1 MHVWLINELLDG
13 EFLETVFQPEY
24 LQKALFVVVLDLTKV
39 FFFLNKKKQGELI
52 DQLKKWCVYI
62 YEKFSKLLLR
72 LPVDKQQEM
81 SKTQEDFLKLFDED
95 ETEKQSEE
103 TIQLKLEM
111 ALKQG
116 LLKVNLGVPIIFVI
130 NKSDVVLSN
139 NTIERKKYEEDS
151 EFINKH
157 IRKFAITCIFL

>member
-1 MHVWLINELLDG
+1 MI
-13 EFLETVFQPEY
+13 
-24 LQKALFVVVLDLTKV
+24 
-39 FFFLNKKKQGELI
+39 
-52 DQLKKWCVYI
+52 
-62 YEKFSKLLLR
+62 
-72 LPVDKQQEM
+72 
-81 SKTQEDFLKLFDED
+81 KTQEDFLKLFDE
-95 ETEKQSEE
+95 EEVEKPSEE

-116 LLKVNLGVPIIFVI
+116 LLKVNLGVPIMFII

-157 IRKFAITCIFL
+157 IRKFAITCKCIFIYFSLYFLPTFLRWCYYNIRIC